1 MSYNAGPSY
10 HGLTITIF
18 EHLQIFFSAYSLFNI
33 KTQELS
39 DIKIRFDIDF
49 TENVLGFCTFNED
62 NIVKRVY
69 GQFCIETLHES
80 RKWKY
85 NGLSCL
91 FK

>member
-49 TENVLGFCTFNED
+49 TENVQGSGSFNED
-62 NIVKRVY
+62 NIVKIHFLETN
-69 GQFCIETLHES
+69 QFGTTKALTHQSWCRDDL
-80 RKWKY
+80 
-85 NGLSCL
+85 
-91 FK
+91 